1 VCRGDEAFAPE
12 PPRPR
17 PRRQAH
23 ALDTPTA
30 APDLHHADMI
40 LGKDTSCSSAFLDVL
55 EGFKSALSRATV
67 VDNRRRVS
75 PAETNSHVREI
86 YRLGFPFMLL
96 WDHLEQMH
104 GVGREQADR
113 CERKT
118 SKAEATCEPSERHH
132 AGDNRPRSENDANL
146 KCC

>member
-1 VCRGDEAFAPE
+1 MCAVAMKRSPRSRRAPVPGAKPTPSIPR
-12 PPRPR
+12 PPRRIASCGYDSP
-17 PRRQAH
+17 
-23 ALDTPTA
+23 
-30 APDLHHADMI
+30 
-40 LGKDTSCSSAFLDVL
+40 KVTSCSSAFLDVL

-118 SKAEATCEPSERHH
+118 A
-132 AGDNRPRSENDANL
+132 RPRQPASQVSAIMPVITAPEARTMPI
-146 KCC
+146 